1 MSKTRKR
8 EQDNL
13 GHLRRNQNEKKVVHR
28 SNIAGYKCIEAVQSI

>member
-13 GHLRRNQNEKKVVHR
+13 GHLHRNQNEKKVVHR
-28 SNIAGYKCIEAVQSI
+28 SNIAVYKCIKAMQSI